1 MSEKFFLIAGGD
13 ERCVRLA
20 GILSREGGVAVL
32 GFDDRCPF
40 PEEVRRLSPGEPLAV
55 PPDCLIL
62 PAPVSKNGLA
72 LWTPLGKEAIPL
84 SRVLD
89 LCGADTLIF
98 GGKLSEKFLQAC
110 KERGLTTE
118 DYLSREE
125 FSVLNAVPTAEG
137 ALQIALEELPVS
149 LNGIPTLITGYG
161 RVAKLCHRVFS
172 GAGAA
177 VTVTARSA
185 KDLAWA
191 EAYGASPLPLSG
203 MNRQLPRFQ
212 LILNT
217 VPTRLF
223 GENELSLLDKNALF
237 IDLASAPGGVDF
249 QAAEELGIRAIPAL
263 SLPGKTAPDTAA
275 AILART
281 VRNILTERGNAC
293 V

>member
-1 MSEKFFLIAGGD
+1 M
-13 ERCVRLA
+13 
-20 GILSREGGVAVL
+20 
-32 GFDDRCPF
+32 
-40 PEEVRRLSPGEPLAV
+40 
-55 PPDCLIL
+55 
-62 PAPVSKNGLA
+62 
-72 LWTPLGKEAIPL
+72 
-84 SRVLD
+84 
-89 LCGADTLIF
+89 
-98 GGKLSEKFLQAC
+98 
-110 KERGLTTE
+110 
-118 DYLSREE
+118 
-125 FSVLNAVPTAEG
+125 
-137 ALQIALEELPVS
+137 EELPVS

-203 MNRQLPRFQ
+203 MDRQLPRFQ